1 MSATDQRLVL
11 EPAQGRRQVPQDHC
25 PSRVVVNA
33 DVDGC
38 MVTIDAMGYQQGAVQ
53 TMRDQCAVRVPALK
67 GNQAAIVRGRG

>member
-1 MSATDQRLVL
+1 
-11 EPAQGRRQVPQDHC
+11 
-25 PSRVVVNA
+25 
-33 DVDGC
+33 